1 MEQRATS
8 LVAVPVTLPSPVDFD
23 AYLRAVN
30 EIPMLSH
37 ARETELVHAWR
48 DNQDREAARELVLSH
63 LRLVTKV
70 VKDHRG
76 YGLPEGDMV
85 QEGTVG
91 LMRAVRGF
99 DPSHGVRLASYALK
113 WIEAEVR
120 EYIFKS
126 WRLVRLGGGA
136 TMKKLF
142 FGYRKT
148 VESLRK
154 WSADRPLGIGHIEV
168 ARAMGVSEEDAALA
182 LNYFSGKDLSL
193 AAPDEGEEGSSHSFL
208 MGEASQ
214 ASFSVDADPAQIVE
228 DENDGAAARRALAIA
243 WTDLDQRSQGILS
256 DRRLAEPPLPL
267 REVAQKWSV
276 SIERVRQLEQAAWT
290 KWVSTARAALE
301 RPGLTYDH

>member
-1 MEQRATS
+1 M
-8 LVAVPVTLPSPVDFD
+8 
-23 AYLRAVN
+23 
-30 EIPMLSH
+30 
-37 ARETELVHAWR
+37 
-48 DNQDREAARELVLSH
+48 
-63 LRLVTKV
+63 
-70 VKDHRG
+70 
-76 YGLPEGDMV
+76 
-85 QEGTVG
+85 
-91 LMRAVRGF
+91 
-99 DPSHGVRLASYALK
+99 
-113 WIEAEVR
+113 R